1 MQPKIIFHTKPGI
14 ALTKQKNVGL
24 NDFPFTCNVGIGC
37 VFSCSYCYLQNPP
50 FCYHTDWGKEAKIK
64 TWIPEKLD
72 KELTKYQGLPQ
83 HLKRVQVNPATEGY
97 LPQVMS
103 ETKKKLNRDIMA
115 EVLEVFDK
123 HWKNDNKWMVH
134 LLTKSHMIN
143 KHLPI
148 ISKMKEQVQLELT
161 ITTLD
166 ENIARKLEGFAPTVK
181 KRLKI
186 IEDFSQAGVFVR
198 VMCMPFI
205 GDRNDAIQ
213 VRDECFKLGAKGFKH
228 KAMNY
233 FDEQELLKGNLVK
246 SGGKHNTVFSDLY
259 VKSGED
265 YLDKAG
271 KTMAVNVS
279 MPDKKWQNFSN
290 KIMTVVDSGYAD
302 CNNINWGYVK

>member
-1 MQPKIIFHTKPGI
+1 
-14 ALTKQKNVGL
+14 
-24 NDFPFTCNVGIGC
+24 
-37 VFSCSYCYLQNPP
+37 
-50 FCYHTDWGKEAKIK
+50 
-64 TWIPEKLD
+64 
-72 KELTKYQGLPQ
+72 
-83 HLKRVQVNPATEGY
+83 
-97 LPQVMS
+97 
-103 ETKKKLNRDIMA
+103 
-115 EVLEVFDK
+115 
-123 HWKNDNKWMVH
+123 
-134 LLTKSHMIN
+134 
-143 KHLPI
+143 
-148 ISKMKEQVQLELT
+148 MKEQVQLELT